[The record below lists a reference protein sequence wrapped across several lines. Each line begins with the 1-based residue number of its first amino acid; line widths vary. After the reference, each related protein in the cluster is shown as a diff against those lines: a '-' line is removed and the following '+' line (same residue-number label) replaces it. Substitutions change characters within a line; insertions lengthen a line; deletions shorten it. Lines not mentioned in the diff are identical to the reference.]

1 VVTGE
6 TLPTVRSEQ
15 VEVTITNDVDQ
26 PIDRG
31 HPLRGQHAFVT
42 GASRGIGAAIAREL
56 AEAGA
61 NLSITGRDTDALDSV
76 RAEIVEATG
85 VDVCPYAFD
94 VTDAE
99 AISRIVEE
107 ASGVLGP
114 VSILVNNAGAATSA
128 PFMKTDLARWQ
139 SLLDI
144 NLTGPFLLTQA
155 VLPAMLAAKSGRVIN
170 VASTAGMI
178 GYSYVAPYVASKHGV
193 IGLTKALATE
203 YAKSGVTFNSVCPGF
218 TETDIAARTIDTMV
232 TKAGRTADEAYAELA
247 ALNPQGR
254 LVQPGEVAQAVGW
267 LALPGSSSINGQ
279 SIAVAGG
286 EVM

>member
-1 VVTGE
+1 MEE
-6 TLPTVRSEQ
+6 TIS
-15 VEVTITNDVDQ
+15 DQ
-26 PIDRG
+26 ETTRTDRAK
-31 HPLRGQHAFVT
+31 PLIGQHAFVT
-42 GASRGIGAAIAREL
+42 GASRGIGASIAREL
-56 AEAGA
+56 ADMGA
-61 NLSITGRDTDALDSV
+61 NISITGRDTDALAAVKTELESDYSCK
-76 RAEIVEATG
+76 
-85 VDVCPYAFD
+85 VCSFAFD
-94 VTDAE
+94 VTDTD
-99 AISRIVEE
+99 AISRTVEE
-107 ASGVLGP
+107 AASTLGP
-114 VSILVNNAGAATSA
+114 IDILVNNAGAATSA

-155 VLPAMLAAKSGRVIN
+155 VLPAMFERKSGRIIN

-193 IGLTKALATE
+193 IGLTRALATE

-232 TKAGRTADEAYAELA
+232 NKAGRTEDEAYAELA
-247 ALNPQGR
+247 SLNPQGR
-254 LVQPGEVAQAVGW
+254 LVQPDEVAQAVGW
-267 LALPGSSSINGQ
+267 LALPSSASINGQ

>member
-1 VVTGE
+1 MSNSDE
-6 TLPTVRSEQ
+6 QLPTRA
-15 VEVTITNDVDQ
+15 N
-26 PIDRG
+26 
-31 HPLRGQHAFVT
+31 PLRGQHAFVT
-42 GASRGIGAAIAREL
+42 GASRGIGASIATEL
-56 AEAGA
+56 ATLGA
-61 NLSITGRDTDALDSV
+61 NLSITGRDVDALNTVKANIENGCD
-76 RAEIVEATG
+76 
-85 VDVCPYAFD
+85 VDVQTFVFD

-99 AISRIVEE
+99 AISRVMTE
-107 ASGVLGP
+107 ASQSFGP

-128 PFMKTDLARWQ
+128 PFMKTDIKRWQ

-155 VLPAMLAAKSGRVIN
+155 VLPAMLEAKSGRVIN

-193 IGLTKALATE
+193 IGLTRALATE
-203 YAKSGVTFNSVCPGF
+203 YARSGVTFNSVCPGF

-232 TKAGRTADEAYAELA
+232 TKAGRTEEEAYAELA
-247 ALNPQGR
+247 SLNPQGR
-254 LVQPGEVAQAVGW
+254 LVQPDEVAQAVGW
-267 LALPGSSSINGQ
+267 LALPSSSSINGQ